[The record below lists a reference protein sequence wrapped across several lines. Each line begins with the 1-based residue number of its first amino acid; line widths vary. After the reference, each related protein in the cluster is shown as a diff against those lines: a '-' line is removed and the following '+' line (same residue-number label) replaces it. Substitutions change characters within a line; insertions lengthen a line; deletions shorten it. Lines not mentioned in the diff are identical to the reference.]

1 MDGETRKGV
10 GCCPLPPPPLCP
22 SLTPRQSRPQSRRRR
37 GGWPRGRRRRRLPA
51 RTGEAAAGRGWA
63 GRPHWQ
69 TASAAPLS
77 LLVCVGAWLCSAGR
91 PRQGARE
98 MGCQVRGYGQAIVI
112 NQWGAGRA
120 PEMKSGSERTRL
132 AKKTGA
138 SFLTFLSP
146 RQPLFPAAPFPTT
159 PSPPLPPQT
168 TTMVVLGLD
177 AVLSGQ
183 PAGISKTKVR
193 QKVAGRGANKKT

>member
-1 MDGETRKGV
+1 M
-10 GCCPLPPPPLCP
+10 PPPPPPLCP

-51 RTGEAAAGRGWA
+51 RAGEASAGRGWA

-77 LLVCVGAWLCSAGR
+77 LLLCVGAWLCNAGR

-120 PEMKSGSERTRL
+120 PEMKSGSERKTRL
-132 AKKTGA
+132 AKKTGGEFSHF
-138 SFLTFLSP
+138 SFSA
-146 RQPLFPAAPFPTT
+146 AAPFPCR
-159 PSPPLPPQT
+159 PLPHHPFPPFPPQT